1 MTRKFTKLMAALALL
16 TFLAVPMGMWGQSSG
31 SYTITFGNSAN
42 SATALTNTT
51 NATTVI
57 SNGVDYVINKPFT
70 INSGNC
76 YYGDT
81 KTCIR
86 IGKTGNSSK
95 LTIALSDDGK
105 VLATSIVVNCNN
117 TGGSNNSNA
126 KLNVNSLGQQTTTT
140 TAGDYTFTF
149 VNATDIESIVLE
161 GTASIRIYSITVNY
175 TTGGGSTDPSITIS
189 GDEISN
195 NAVSFDWNS
204 ATNNVEYTAS
214 VAYNNMDT
222 PTSGAVVG
230 VYTDATCNT
239 IFTGNYFAA
248 SFGEDTQ
255 TIEYAFNE
263 DNPSVEP
270 RTVYMRVEV
279 LGDEDYIPCNVIA
292 ITQAGKPQYTVTYNA
307 NGATSGT
314 VPTDS
319 NSPYFINSIVTVLGN
334 TGDLAKTGYT
344 WNGWNTQADGS
355 GTSYAAGAQFTITA
369 NTTLYA
375 QWILNKHSYTLNV
388 TGGSNLEEDVEI
400 IVPDQT
406 GWVSGGQIEYGQ
418 QVTVSVVPVSGYV
431 YTTTVTYGDNVNV
444 PVEQDMFTMPDA
456 DVNISVV
463 VEKLDN
469 VTFDFSQIP
478 GFSGWGNSYSSHTV
492 DYQAATVT
500 FVSAS
505 KQTQY
510 ITDIPVTKGQP
521 VSIVMKDGMPNIIG
535 VTFNCRKWNTNA
547 QTITLFYSTD
557 GGDNYTSTEI
567 TSNNFIISCAALPTG
582 TNAVKI
588 TFSSQSNQ
596 VGIESATLN
605 FSTDPVIAV
614 NPTSLTGF
622 AYSEGNGPSESQTF
636 TVSGNYLTSNIT
648 LTATN
653 FEMSTDETN
662 WSNSLPLVPT
672 NGTVANTTVYV
683 RLKSGLAENNYNENL
698 SVTSGDLSETVSLS
712 GIVNPAPV
720 LYAYNPATSIISGKR
735 YIIINSVLSTT
746 VVAMGGQNQN
756 NRGAIEI
763 DSYFNSDDQNYVIPS
778 DAGIYEFVING
789 PEIITKGEGE
799 QQEQVEVYT
808 IYDVNNS
815 GYLYAASGGNY
826 LRNRSFNEDDNG
838 KWTIQIASGGE
849 ATIKAQG
856 TNSRNWMRYNDGNNI
871 FSCYSDGQNPIY
883 LYMKDDTNYEF
894 YKDIAGHTT
903 TSGWNFIAS
912 PIAENVIA
920 NVYAGTDGADLYY
933 YDEPSHTWMNYKNNH
948 ASDFTFANGVG
959 YLYANNNNVTLT
971 FTGTS
976 LVEDNSIDI
985 NLSYTAAA
993 APLDGWNLVGNPFN
1007 SNATLNMDCYT
1018 ISGMAINTEAHT
1030 AGTYTV
1036 APCQGV
1042 MVKAT
1047 GADQAVTFTKV
1058 AIRQAP
1064 QPNQLQVTV
1073 AQQVMNRGTV
1083 TSTVNDNVIVNFN
1096 EGSLLEKFSFNADAA
1111 KLYIPQGEKE
1121 YAILSAEGQ
1130 GEMPLNF
1137 RANADGQ
1144 YTLTVN
1150 PEGVEMNY
1158 LHLIDN
1164 MTGNDIDLLQT
1175 PSYSFNATTRDY
1187 ESRFRLVFAANNEN
1201 GVSAGSTTFAYYSNG
1216 NWMVNNEGEASLQVI
1231 DVMGRVLSNQTISGT
1246 AELSLNQQ
1254 PGVYVLRLVNGNDVK
1269 TQKIVVR

>member
-1 MTRKFTKLMAALALL
+1 MTRKFTKMMAAVALL
-16 TFLAVPMGMWGQSSG
+16 TFLAVPMGMWGQTSDVQVLTNANIVAAGEANSG
-31 SYTITFGNSAN
+31 YQSWTITDGNNNEWEAYAIKNKHSNATSSYHYLQIKKYASNTAYYIQVPELGTQITSITMTVSSTSQPMTGGGNSATLYF
-42 SATALTNTT
+42 SSSSSTSSTGT
-51 NATTVI
+51 
-57 SNGVDYVINKPFT
+57 GVASGTGSSSVT
-70 INSGNC
+70 IDC
-76 YYGDT
+76 
-81 KTCIR
+81 
-86 IGKTGNSSK
+86 SS
-95 LTIALSDDGK
+95 LNL
-105 VLATSIVVNCNN
+105 N
-117 TGGSNNSNA
+117 TG
-126 KLNVNSLGQQTTTT
+126 
-140 TAGDYTFTF
+140 Y
-149 VNATDIESIVLE
+149 I
-161 GTASIRIYSITVNY
+161 TASAGVRIWDVSVTY
-175 TTGGGSTDPSITIS
+175 TTGGSSTDPSITIS

-222 PTSGAVVG
+222 PTSSDAEVG

-279 LGDEDYIPCNVIA
+279 LGDEDYIPCNLITV
-292 ITQAGKPQYTVTYNA
+292 TQAGKPQYTVTYNG

-319 NSPYFINSIVTVLGN
+319 NSPYFINSSVTVLGN
-334 TGDLAKTGYT
+334 TGDLAKTGHT
-344 WNGWNTQADGS
+344 FNGWNTAADGS
-355 GTSYAAGAQFTITA
+355 GTSYVAGAQFTITA

-375 QWILNKHSYTLNV
+375 QWILNKHSYTLIV
-388 TGGSNLEEDVEI
+388 TGTEHLEGVVGIYVSN
-400 IVPDQT
+400 QQ

-418 QVTVSVVPVSGYV
+418 QVTVSVAPVSGYV

-456 DVNISVV
+456 DVTISVV

-478 GFSGWGNSYSSHTV
+478 DFSGWGNGYNSHTV

-500 FVSAS
+500 FEAAS
-505 KQTQY
+505 KQGQT
-510 ITDIPVTKGQP
+510 ITDIPVTKGSP
-521 VSIVMKDGMPNIIG
+521 VSIVMNDGMPNIIG
-535 VTFNCRKWNTNA
+535 VTFVCRQWTNKE
-547 QTITLFYSTD
+547 QTITLHYSTD
-557 GGDNYTSTEI
+557 GGENYTSTEI
-567 TSNNFIISCAALPTG
+567 TSNNFTISCAALPTG

-648 LTATN
+648 LAATN

-683 RLKSGLAENNYNENL
+683 RLKSGLVENNYNENL
-698 SVTSGDLSETVSLS
+698 NVTSGDLSETVSLS

-720 LYAYNPATSIISGKR
+720 LYTYTQATSIVSGKR
-735 YIIINSVLSTT
+735 YIIVNNEASK
-746 VVAMGGQNQN
+746 AMGAQNSNNRAADDVTIQNQT
-756 NRGAIEI
+756 ITVSSE
-763 DSYFNSDDQNYVIPS
+763 D
-778 DAGIYEFVING
+778 GIYEFVING

-838 KWTIQIASGGE
+838 KWTIQIDDGE

-856 TNSRNWMRYNDGNNI
+856 TNSRNWMRYNSQSNC
-871 FSCYSDGQNPIY
+871 FSCYASGQSDIY

-894 YKDIAGHTT
+894 YKDIVGHTT

-912 PIAENVIA
+912 P
-920 NVYAGTDGADLYY
+920 AGTAPTNINALSDLYF
-933 YDEPSHTWMNYKNNH
+933 YDEDDSYWRNKNV
-948 ASDFTFANGVG
+948 AANAEGFGFSVGTG
-959 YLYANNNNVTLT
+959 YLAASSNNITLS
-971 FTGTS
+971 FSGA
-976 LVEDNSIDI
+976 SII
-985 NLSYTAAA
+985 TAATYQI
-993 APLDGWNLVGNPFN
+993 PLAYSGETNPLAGWNLVGNPYPHRAYAN
-1007 SNATLNMDCYT
+1007 KPYYVIDGMQLNT
-1018 ISGMAINTEAHT
+1018 T
-1030 AGTYTV
+1030 AQTTDVPVGFCT
-1036 APCQGV
+1036 GI

-1047 GADQAVTFTKV
+1047 SEDEKVTFSKTP
-1058 AIRQAP
+1058 ANSL
-1064 QPNQLQVTV
+1064 PNQLQLTV
-1073 AQQVMNRGTV
+1073 AQQVMSRGTA
-1083 TSTVNDNVIVNFN
+1083 TSMVNDNAIINFN
-1096 EGSLLEKFSFNADAA
+1096 AGSRLEKFAFNADAA
-1111 KLYIPQGEKE
+1111 KLYIPQDGKD
-1121 YAILSAEGQ
+1121 YAIVSAEGQ
-1130 GEMPLNF
+1130 GEMPVNF
-1137 RANADGQ
+1137 RAAKNGT

-1164 MTGNDIDLLQT
+1164 MTGANVDLLAT
-1175 PSYSFNATTRDY
+1175 PTYTFNASTTDY
-1187 ESRFRLVFAANNEN
+1187 ESRFRLVF
-1201 GVSAGSTTFAYYSNG
+1201 SAGTVAEDEAGETFAYFNGGEWVVSNTG
-1216 NWMVNNEGEASLQVI
+1216 QATLQVV
-1231 DVMGRVLSNQTISGT
+1231 DLTGRILSSETVSGNASKAINAT
-1246 AELSLNQQ
+1246 
-1254 PGVYVLRLVNGNDVK
+1254 PGIYMLRLISADNVK